1 MLIRIAIDGPAG
13 SGKSTMAKIIANK
26 LKINYLD
33 SGALYRIIG
42 YYCVKNNIDLE
53 DKKSIKDILPQ
64 IKIDLKD
71 HKYFLND
78 EEISEQIRN
87 AESGNYASMVAKV
100 PEVREKI
107 NQILRTMSQ
116 EMSTVIDGRDIGTVV
131 IPDAEIKIFLTAS
144 VEERAKRRYDELSEK
159 GKKVDYKSILEQII
173 FRDKADSSR
182 SIAPLKPAEEAIKIN
197 TTNMDIEEVTKK
209 IIEIIKEKNYGN

>member
-1 MLIRIAIDGPAG
+1 MIRIAIDGPAG

>member
-1 MLIRIAIDGPAG
+1 LIRIAIDGPAG

>member
-1 MLIRIAIDGPAG
+1 MIRIAIDGPAG

-209 IIEIIKEKNYGN
+209 IIEIIKEKNHGN

>member
-1 MLIRIAIDGPAG
+1 MIRIAIDGPAG

-131 IPDAEIKIFLTAS
+131 IPDAEVKIFLTAS

-209 IIEIIKEKNYGN
+209 IIEIIKEKNHGN

>member
-209 IIEIIKEKNYGN
+209 IIEIIKEKNHGN

>member
-131 IPDAEIKIFLTAS
+131 IPDAEVKIFLTAS

-209 IIEIIKEKNYGN
+209 IIEIIKEKNHGN

>member
-1 MLIRIAIDGPAG
+1 LIRIAIDGPAG

-209 IIEIIKEKNYGN
+209 IIEIIKEKNHGN